1 MPHSH
6 PGASQAG
13 SCPSPGSRQQDPSP
27 ALSTFPQ
34 GKYEIVREA
43 ALGKLTSWG
52 WFHIYLLSDV
62 HSSPAQ
68 DKLIACLLIPLAP
81 NPTWKKQST
90 GQHSADHPRSFT
102 HITRA
107 DALVPPK
114 RCKLQPLQMAGQP
127 ALWEGLGQML
137 SEAPLCSDS
146 RKWRPGVQRKRC
158 GALELRLLAWSLPK
172 L

>member
-13 SCPSPGSRQQDPSP
+13 HVHPLGIRQEDPSL
-27 ALSTFPQ
+27 ALSTFPW

-43 ALGKLTSWG
+43 AVGKLTSWG

-81 NPTWKKQST
+81 NPAWKKQST
-90 GQHSADHPRSFT
+90 GQHISDHPRSFT
-102 HITRA
+102 HITWG
-107 DALVPPK
+107 DASVPPG
-114 RCKLQPLQMAGQP
+114 MG
-127 ALWEGLGQML
+127 
-137 SEAPLCSDS
+137 
-146 RKWRPGVQRKRC
+146 
-158 GALELRLLAWSLPK
+158 
-172 L
+172 

>member
-1 MPHSH
+1 MGHSPCPTAILEPPKPVMSI
-6 PGASQAG
+6 PGHQAAG
-13 SCPSPGSRQQDPSP
+13 SLP
-27 ALSTFPQ
+27 ALSTFPW

-68 DKLIACLLIPLAP
+68 DKLMACLLIPLAP
-81 NPTWKKQST
+81 NPAWKKQST
-90 GQHSADHPRSFT
+90 SQHTADHPRSFT
-102 HITRA
+102 HITWG
-107 DALVPPK
+107 DASVPLEWGE
-114 RCKLQPLQMAGQP
+114 LQPLQMAGQP

-146 RKWRPGVQRKRC
+146 RKWRSGVQRKRC
-158 GALELRLLAWSLPK
+158 
-172 L
+172 

>member
-1 MPHSH
+1 MGGPLPTPRSR

-13 SCPSPGSRQQDPSP
+13 HVHPLGIGQQDPSP
-27 ALSTFPQ
+27 ALSTFPW

-81 NPTWKKQST
+81 NPAWKKQST
-90 GQHSADHPRSFT
+90 GQHIADHPHSFT
-102 HITRA
+102 HIVWGLLPRSPQNGASSSHHRYVGRGWTVCPLGRTGPN
-107 DALVPPK
+107 ALRGP
-114 RCKLQPLQMAGQP
+114 
-127 ALWEGLGQML
+127 
-137 SEAPLCSDS
+137 PLCSDS

-158 GALELRLLAWSLPK
+158 
-172 L
+172 